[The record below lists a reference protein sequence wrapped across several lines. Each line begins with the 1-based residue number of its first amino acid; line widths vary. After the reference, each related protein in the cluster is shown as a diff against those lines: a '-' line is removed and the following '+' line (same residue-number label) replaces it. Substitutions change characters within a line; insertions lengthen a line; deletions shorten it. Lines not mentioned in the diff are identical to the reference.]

1 MKYLLK
7 GTPGTSIVV
16 LDEKEENISLLVTR
30 NFEGYEEK
38 KKEFMK
44 KEMFDLCLKT
54 GYIFPLET
62 ALAV

>member
-30 NFEGYEEK
+30 NIEGYKEQ
-38 KKEFMK
+38 KKEMMK
-44 KEMFDLCLKT
+44 KEMFNLCLKT
-54 GYIFPLET
+54 GYIFPNET
-62 ALAV
+62 ALAG